1 MDISAA
7 YLPWD
12 VFAPA
17 QANEGGKPRVFIAP
31 QRYIQGKGVLA
42 HLGRY
47 LSLVKAN
54 RVAVLIS
61 ERGSRTDGAP
71 ALDGLRGAGL
81 ETHVSIFRGECSLEE
96 IERHVEALAD
106 KKIECLVAIG
116 GGKCVDAG
124 KAVAHRLGIP
134 VVIAPTL
141 ASNDAPCSAL
151 SVLYSPDG
159 ISTGVEFYPTSP
171 AIVVVDTGIV
181 AAAPERYLVAGMGDA
196 MATWYEAR
204 ICLLNEAAVT
214 AVGARPTL
222 ASCAIGETCA
232 HTLFKEGVAAAA
244 SVAKKDVSGSLEN
257 VVEANTLLSGL
268 GFESG
273 GVAAAHGLAQSFTAI
288 AAVRENY
295 LHGEMV
301 AMGLLGQ
308 LMMESRPDEAVRVAE
323 FFASVGLP
331 IHLGQISVDPHDTA
345 ALDAIVEQTLAFPF
359 LSNMPTKIDAEVIRN
374 AVLAAHKLGLG
385 VAERAGDAAYRRL
398 HGK

>member
-1 MDISAA
+1 MEISTA

-17 QANEGGKPRVFIAP
+17 MANESDKPRVFIAP

-42 HLGRY
+42 NLGRY
-47 LSLVKAN
+47 LSLL
-54 RVAVLIS
+54 RVTRAAVLIS
-61 ERGSRTDGAP
+61 ERGRRTDGAP
-71 ALDGLRGAGL
+71 ALDSLRRAGI
-81 ETHVSIFRGECSLEE
+81 ETHISVFEGQCSLEE
-96 IERHVEALAD
+96 IERHVQTLANKAID
-106 KKIECLVAIG
+106 CVVAIG

-124 KAVAHRLGIP
+124 KAVAFRLHTA

-151 SVLYSPDG
+151 SVLYSPTG
-159 ISTGVEFYPTSP
+159 ISAGVEFYPNSP
-171 AIVVVDTGIV
+171 AIVVVDTGVI

-204 ICLLNEAAVT
+204 VCLINEAAVT

-232 HTLFKEGVAAAA
+232 QVLFKDGLAA
-244 SVAKKDVSGSLEN
+244 SKSVAEKDVSGALEN

-273 GVAAAHGLAQSFTAI
+273 GVAAAHGLAQSYTTI
-288 AAVRENY
+288 ATVRENY

-301 AMGLLGQ
+301 AMGLLVQ
-308 LMMESRPDEAVRVAE
+308 LMMESRTDEAVRVAE

-331 IHLGQISVDPHDTA
+331 IHLGQISVDPNDMR
-345 ALDAIVEQTLAFPF
+345 ALDAIAQGTLAFPF
-359 LSNMPTKIDAEVIRN
+359 ISNMPMPVDAEMIKK
-374 AVLAAHKLGLG
+374 AVLGAHELGLR
-385 VAERAGDAAYRRL
+385 VAERVGEAAYRRL
-398 HGK
+398 HVD

>member
-1 MDISAA
+1 MEISTA

-17 QANEGGKPRVFIAP
+17 MANESDKPRVFIAP

-42 HLGRY
+42 NLGRY
-47 LSLVKAN
+47 LSLL
-54 RVAVLIS
+54 RVTRAAVLIS
-61 ERGSRTDGAP
+61 ERGRRTDGAP
-71 ALDGLRGAGL
+71 ALDSLRGAGI
-81 ETHVSIFRGECSLEE
+81 ETHISVFEGECSLEE
-96 IERHVEALAD
+96 IERHVQTLANKAID
-106 KKIECLVAIG
+106 CVVAIG

-124 KAVAHRLGIP
+124 KAVAFRLHTA

-151 SVLYSPDG
+151 SVLYSPTG
-159 ISTGVEFYPTSP
+159 ISTGVEFYPNGP
-171 AIVVVDTGIV
+171 AIVVVDTGVI

-204 ICLLNEAAVT
+204 VCLLNEAAVT

-222 ASCAIGETCA
+222 ASCAIGEACA
-232 HTLFKEGVAAAA
+232 QILFKDGLAA
-244 SVAKKDVSGSLEN
+244 SKSVAEKDVSGALEN

-273 GVAAAHGLAQSFTAI
+273 GVAAAHGLAQSYTTI
-288 AAVRENY
+288 ATVRENY

-308 LMMESRPDEAVRVAE
+308 LLMESRTDEAVRVAE

-331 IHLGQISVDPHDTA
+331 IHLGQISVDPNDMR
-345 ALDAIVEQTLAFPF
+345 ALDAIAQGTLAFPF
-359 LSNMPTKIDAEVIRN
+359 ISNMPMPVDAEMIKK
-374 AVLAAHKLGLG
+374 AVLGAHELGLR
-385 VAERAGDAAYRRL
+385 VAERVGEAAYRRL
-398 HGK
+398 HVD